1 MSIFQLYMSILDPL
15 LSLEVGISVS
25 VKENLPSVNQRCAT
39 GEGFSFTRSWRMLI
53 LIWKMFKMS
62 IFQTE
67 LLNFITTII

>member
-15 LSLEVGISVS
+15 LS
-25 VKENLPSVNQRCAT
+25 PSVNQRCAT